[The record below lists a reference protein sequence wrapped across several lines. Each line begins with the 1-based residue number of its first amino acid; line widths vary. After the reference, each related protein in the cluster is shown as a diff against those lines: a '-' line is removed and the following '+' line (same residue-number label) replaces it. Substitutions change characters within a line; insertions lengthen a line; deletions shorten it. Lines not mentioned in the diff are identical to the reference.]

1 VTEPDFQA
9 AAASKIAK
17 TDSNQHCE
25 AWFYIGMKHLLAGDK
40 ADARESFNK
49 CIATGQ
55 STFVEY
61 AFAQAELKAL
71 DK

>member
-1 VTEPDFQA
+1 
-9 AAASKIAK
+9 
-17 TDSNQHCE
+17 
-25 AWFYIGMKHLLAGDK
+25 MKHLLAGDK